1 MPHTL
6 TGSADVSADDG
17 RGENGRMS
25 VGHTTYEQQRADPV
39 GPARTAKPATFRPDV
54 QGLRAVA
61 VLAVIADHLVRYPSG
76 GFVGVDVFFVISGY
90 LITSLL
96 LREHDRTGTI
106 SFRGFYVRRIKRIIP
121 ASVLVLVSTVVAASF
136 LLDAV
141 RFGQL
146 VRDVVA
152 SFFFMANWR
161 FAREGTDY
169 FQEGLPPSAVQHF
182 WSLAVEEQYYVVWP
196 WLMLGILLFGVRRF
210 AWGLRAR
217 RLAVGTTIGAIT
229 VVSFAWAMWETR
241 TDTTVAYFSTFSR
254 AWELGVGALVAVL
267 GSALA
272 IRSVAGRT
280 LLGWLGMAGIVA
292 SLFLVPATPGF
303 PAPWATLP
311 VLATALVIAAG
322 AGGDQPY
329 LWPLT
334 NPVSRYVG
342 DISYS
347 LYLWHFPVVVLLAAL
362 MPSDSVAYYVTAAVI
377 ITALSVVG
385 YHGVEDPLRKATW
398 GRRPAAGTT
407 PAAYPASRAPTYR
420 APRPPRPGGLTAV
433 LRPSLVA
440 AALVLSVAVAAATP
454 VWNTTPAEAKPPA
467 GAERCLGAAAR
478 DASLGCPPVQGNFIL
493 PASADL
499 TKDTAGAFDC
509 WIAERAPMR
518 TCTYGE
524 SGRGTTS
531 VALLGDSHA
540 AMLLPGLRSQLA
552 TYGWKLDSYVGWG
565 CQWIRTGTGST
576 CDETMKDIQQRLVTG
591 PRYDIVIVTAA
602 RHKTAPDK
610 DWVSRM
616 YAEAWK
622 PVADRGTKIVVVADN
637 PGVSE
642 AALECV
648 RRVNFSVLD
657 HNCATPVS
665 RAYAE
670 TDALVA
676 AAAMVPGVELVD
688 LRPYFCDST
697 SCPAVIGNVITYR
710 DTVGHITGTFS
721 RTLGPHLARA
731 VHDAA
736 AA

>member
-1 MPHTL
+1 MNS
-6 TGSADVSADDG
+6 GSGPMSPDG
-17 RGENGRMS
+17 PR
-25 VGHTTYEQQRADPV
+25 
-39 GPARTAKPATFRPDV
+39 PAPRPRTFRPDV

-90 LITSLL
+90 LITALL
-96 LREHDRTGTI
+96 LREHERTGAI
-106 SFRGFYVRRIKRIIP
+106 SFRRFYVRRVKRIIP
-121 ASVLVLVSTVVAASF
+121 ASVLVLASTVVAGSF

-141 RFGQL
+141 RFGQM
-146 VRDVVA
+146 VRDVGA
-152 SFFFMANWR
+152 SLLFVSNWR

-169 FQEGLPPSAVQHF
+169 FQEGLPPSPVQHF

-196 WLMLGILLFGVRRF
+196 WLMLGILLVGVRRF
-210 AWGLRAR
+210 AWGPRAR
-217 RLAVGTTIGAIT
+217 RLAIGMVISVIT
-229 VVSFAWAMWETR
+229 VASFGWAMWETH
-241 TDTTVAYFSTFSR
+241 TEPAVAYFSTFSR

-267 GSALA
+267 GNALA

-280 LLGWLGMAGIVA
+280 LLGWLGTAGIFA
-292 SLFLVPATPGF
+292 SLFVVPAAPGF

-334 NPVSRYVG
+334 NPVSRYLG

-362 MPSDSVAYYVTAAVI
+362 MPSDGMLYYVTAGVLIA
-377 ITALSVVG
+377 ALSVAG
-385 YHGVEDPLRKATW
+385 YHGVEDPLRTATW
-398 GRRPAAGTT
+398 GRRPAADTT
-407 PAAYPASRAPTYR
+407 ASPVTRRIPARRAPG
-420 APRPPRPGGLTAV
+420 AHLPAVVQPGLVAV
-433 LRPSLVA
+433 ALVLAVTVA
-440 AALVLSVAVAAATP
+440 AAVP
-454 VWNTTPAEAKPPA
+454 VWNATPAEARPPA
-467 GAERCLGAAAR
+467 GADRCLGAAAR
-478 DASLGCPPVQGNFIL
+478 DESLACPRVQGNFVL
-493 PASADL
+493 PAPADL
-499 TKDTAGAFDC
+499 TNDTAGAFDC
-509 WIAERAPMR
+509 WITEGAPMR

-524 SGRGTTS
+524 SGPGTTS

-540 AMLLPGLRSQLA
+540 AMLLPGLRTQLPA
-552 TYGWKLDSYVGWG
+552 LRWKLDSYVGWG
-565 CQWIRTGTGST
+565 CQWIRTGTGSS
-576 CDETMKDIQQRLVTG
+576 CDAAMNAIQQRLVTG
-591 PRYDIVIVTAA
+591 PRYDIAIVTAA

-610 DWVSRM
+610 AWVSRM

-622 PVADRGTKIVVVADN
+622 PVAARGTKIVVVLDN
-637 PGVSE
+637 PGVTE
-642 AALECV
+642 AALQCV

-657 HNCATPVS
+657 HGCGTSVS

-670 TDALVA
+670 TDALIA
-676 AAAMVPGVELVD
+676 AAAMVPGVKLVD
-688 LRPYFCDST
+688 LRRFFCDAK

-721 RTLGPHLARA
+721 RTLGPYVATA
-731 VHDAA
+731 VRDAA